1 MGCFQAL
8 GGPPRASIDRAPVLT
23 LTLTLV
29 PVLPAWVAGFAE
41 LFLTSRPRV
50 PLGGGGRSG
59 TAEQR
64 PAGALAQAG
73 STGTAVSVLTV
84 ASRPVMNRCWWCVVI
99 VIGP

>member
-1 MGCFQAL
+1 
-8 GGPPRASIDRAPVLT
+8 
-23 LTLTLV
+23 V
-29 PVLPAWVAGFAE
+29 PWFRPAGLLPAAACWFDLDLDLDLGACAACMGVGFAE

-73 STGTAVSVLTV
+73 STGTGVSVLTA
-84 ASRPVMNRCWWCVVI
+84 ASRPVMNR
-99 VIGP
+99 